1 MVHESSQE
9 YGWHVGCGVDC
20 HLHVVRPTYHSLH
33 VQSSCL
39 SDVLT
44 VVRVVAAVCR
54 LAEVVDT
61 VCRSAEVA
69 AAVCR

>member
-1 MVHESSQE
+1 MVHDSSQDN
-9 YGWHVGCGVDC
+9 GCHVGCGVDC

-44 VVRVVAAVCR
+44 FVRVVAAVCR
-54 LAEVVDT
+54 
-61 VCRSAEVA
+61 SADVA

>member
-1 MVHESSQE
+1 MHEYSHD

-20 HLHVVRPTYHSLH
+20 HLHVVRPTYYSLH

-44 VVRVVAAVCR
+44 FVRGVAAVYR
-54 LAEVVDT
+54 
-61 VCRSAEVA
+61 
-69 AAVCR
+69 